1 MMRAILLDWMM
12 EVSSEF
18 LMKRETYHLAVM
30 YVDKYLSKLTILKQ
44 ELQLLGV
51 TSMFIASK
59 MEVYIISHNFL
70 IRKYI
75 QPKLLILVNLQIMDT
90 QVNRY

>member
-30 YVDKYLSKLTILKQ
+30 YVDKYLSKHTILK
-44 ELQLLGV
+44 
-51 TSMFIASK
+51 
-59 MEVYIISHNFL
+59 
-70 IRKYI
+70 
-75 QPKLLILVNLQIMDT
+75 
-90 QVNRY
+90 